1 MATGSGRMS
10 GIYDDTPILR
20 DSGAR
25 AEPKGG
31 LSPRA
36 HSDKTPS
43 KPRYRFTP
51 TLSDPRTATRMVA
64 TARSFRVR
72 PSAWICLEHPNVG
85 FGSYCNVRLVFKP
98 APNVVYCSW
107 PLLFVNV
114 VQLLFRP
121 KFGQN
126 GCFRL
131 KFCSRRLC
139 ALAAHKPK
147 FFDSRLTKLKVRW
160 EIFLLHDALLDQSQS
175 KSDRFGP
182 GFSKLGSLGVS
193 RGLRRPYCST
203 KSLTLGYCCS

>member
-72 PSAWICLEHPNVG
+72 PSAWICVDLTRSKMAGIAMQRPAGARRKRLAQNHHSGGQP
-85 FGSYCNVRLVFKP
+85 VRAAGHWRDHGGQPDHRDGLCRP
-98 APNVVYCSW
+98 CRPPTTRPGQAP
-107 PLLFVNV
+107 
-114 VQLLFRP
+114 
-121 KFGQN
+121 
-126 GCFRL
+126 CFANHQPQCL
-131 KFCSRRLC
+131 
-139 ALAAHKPK
+139 
-147 FFDSRLTKLKVRW
+147 
-160 EIFLLHDALLDQSQS
+160 
-175 KSDRFGP
+175 
-182 GFSKLGSLGVS
+182 
-193 RGLRRPYCST
+193 LRRRICHQQAFAGPQH
-203 KSLTLGYCCS
+203 LVGWR